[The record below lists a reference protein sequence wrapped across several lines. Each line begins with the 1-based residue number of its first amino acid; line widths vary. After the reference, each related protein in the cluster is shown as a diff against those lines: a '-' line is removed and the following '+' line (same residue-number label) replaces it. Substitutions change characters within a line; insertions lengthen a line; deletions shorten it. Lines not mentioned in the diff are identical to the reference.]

1 MVYVMAVKAD
11 KVKKTTRKW
20 DESME
25 FFDTMKTAFPDLNKD
40 LFIECLKKE
49 AEERNI
55 VFA

>member
-1 MVYVMAVKAD
+1 MYVMAVKAD